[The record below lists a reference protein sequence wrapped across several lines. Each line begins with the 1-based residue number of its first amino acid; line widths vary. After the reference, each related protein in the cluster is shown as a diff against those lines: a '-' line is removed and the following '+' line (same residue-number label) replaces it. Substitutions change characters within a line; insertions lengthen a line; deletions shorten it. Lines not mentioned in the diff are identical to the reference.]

1 MQCITTNSYFL
12 QDESYDDF
20 YDTAACADEYE
31 YRHHE
36 DVMCNPDGHSAFDI
50 AIATHHVLSDGED
63 FPYENWNENQEVSF
77 TFSIL

>member
-1 MQCITTNSYFL
+1 
-12 QDESYDDF
+12 
-20 YDTAACADEYE
+20 
-31 YRHHE
+31 
-36 DVMCNPDGHSAFDI
+36 MCNPDGHSAFDI